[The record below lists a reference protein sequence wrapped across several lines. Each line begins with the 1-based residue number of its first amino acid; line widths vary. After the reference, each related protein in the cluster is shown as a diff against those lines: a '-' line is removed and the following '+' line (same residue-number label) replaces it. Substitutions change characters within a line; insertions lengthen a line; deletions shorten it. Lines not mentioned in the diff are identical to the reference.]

1 VNNFS
6 DKLLYSILVDDD
18 FINYALNDSA
28 PLAERWKNYFEIH
41 PEHIPIAK
49 TAIRII
55 NGEDNTHQLSSLE
68 AEKMKF
74 EIIQKS
80 GISSLN

>member
-1 VNNFS
+1 MNNFT

-28 PLAERWKNYFEIH
+28 PLAERWKTYFEIH
-41 PEHIPIAK
+41 PEHLPIAR
-49 TAIRII
+49 TAMRII
-55 NGEDNTHQLSSLE
+55 NGEDNAHQLSSLE

-80 GISSLN
+80 GTTNFN